1 MKYDN
6 KDKKNFKEM
15 VGVEF
20 EDLLVSI
27 FEFMEIID
35 EIKERLLRIDLL
47 YIFSIINLFRG
58 IIFVSFR

>member
-1 MKYDN
+1 
-6 KDKKNFKEM
+6 M

-35 EIKERLLRIDLL
+35 DIKERLLKIDLL
-47 YIFSIINLFRG
+47 YIFSIIYL
-58 IIFVSFR
+58 